1 MKARDVVKDADPRVG
16 QLLDFWYASRGAHPF
31 PAQRALNLMTV
42 PPLLPNLYLLDALP
56 ERDFGYRF
64 IGTKIDEHMGT
75 SLTGKRFSDA
85 RSGRILRE
93 ITQFFSRIVDTGQL
107 GLLATRLPSEKFEWV
122 RYTRF
127 ALPLADDHATV
138 NKILGLYLFE
148 PTREDA
154 YQTPNV
160 DDLDQSELGEVVY
173 RFGDLD

>member
-1 MKARDVVKDADPRVG
+1 MKAHNVVKDADPRVG
-16 QLLDFWYASRGAHPF
+16 QLLDFWYASRGAHPY
-31 PAQRALNLMTV
+31 PAQRDLDLMTV
-42 PPLLPNLYLLDALP
+42 PPLLPNLFILDALP
-56 ERDFGYRF
+56 DGDFRYRF
-64 IGTKIDEHMGT
+64 IGTKIDEHMGM
-75 SLTGKRFSDA
+75 SLTGRLFSDA

-127 ALPLADDHATV
+127 GLPLADDYETI

-148 PTREDA
+148 PIREDA

-160 DDLDQSELGEVVY
+160 DDLDQSELGDVVY
-173 RFGDLD
+173 RFGDLG